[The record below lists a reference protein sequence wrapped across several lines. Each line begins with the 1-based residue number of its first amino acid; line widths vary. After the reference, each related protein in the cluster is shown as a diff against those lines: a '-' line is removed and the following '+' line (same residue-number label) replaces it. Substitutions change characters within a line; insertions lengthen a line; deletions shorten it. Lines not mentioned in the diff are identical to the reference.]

1 MSKLKFSPKAVRV
14 CRQLGRQIKRSRLA
28 RKLSQELIA
37 ERSRLS
43 LSTLKRIES
52 GDADIRVSFDLKSR
66 SSWSA
71 IGRGAQKI
79 SQDKP
84 TMNFGWTLLALD
96 LYLLKNSLPLLKR
109 KLLTGTNN
117 V

>member
-14 CRQLGRQIKRSRLA
+14 CRQLGSQIKRSRLA

-52 GDADIRVSFDLKSR
+52 GDAVVG
-66 SSWSA
+66 
-71 IGRGAQKI
+71 IG
-79 SQDKP
+79 SYL
-84 TMNFGWTLLALD
+84 MVLLSLGILPDALSIKD
-96 LYLLKNSLPLLKR
+96 ELGEELLQMDERERAPRRIK
-109 KLLTGTNN
+109 
-117 V
+117 